1 MFDRGVRTNRYPAV
15 VLVWVLAIG
24 LLSVSPTIAAEL
36 FSLSNLRLQPEPVE
50 AYGRLSFQVAF
61 SGAQAPLTRL
71 WVQISRE
78 GTQAA
83 PAPHELGPGGI
94 PGPSGTLHRYVELG
108 EPGPRRL
115 SLVAEDARGTR
126 SAPLELGFHAI
137 EPPRRYEE
145 LIYLSDGLKIKGY
158 LYGAPGSEPS
168 PAIIYSH
175 GSVEHSEMAQP
186 RRYEWLAYRLAR
198 LGYATFVAE
207 RRGYGGSEG
216 VGVVGGEGVNT
227 LRYGLPGEIRD
238 VVAAIEFLKARP
250 EIDSKRIVLLGK
262 SLGGFVSLQTA
273 ADRPDLRGVISLAGG
288 YGFGDRAM
296 GPVMLFVQTEL
307 RTAARRIQ
315 VPTLLMHAQNDRIV
329 PVEFSR
335 MVYDEL
341 QQRNVQAVLK
351 VYPAFKVGGKE
362 VEGHALFDRVD
373 GMPYFWADLTGFLAE
388 ALKP

>member
-1 MFDRGVRTNRYPAV
+1 MCGRDLVTVRYPA
-15 VLVWVLAIG
+15 LVLAWVFAIG
-24 LLSVSPTIAAEL
+24 MSPASSTIAAEP
-36 FSLSNLRLQPEPVE
+36 FSLSSLRLEPEPVE
-50 AYGRLSFQVAF
+50 AYGRLTFRVAF
-61 SGAQAPLTRL
+61 SGAQVPVTRL

-83 PAPHELGPGGI
+83 PVPHDLGSGGT
-94 PGPSGTLHRYVELG
+94 PGPSGTLQQYLELG
-108 EPGPRRL
+108 EPGPRRI
-115 SLVAEDARGTR
+115 SLAAEDARGTR
-126 SAPLELGFHAI
+126 SAPLELAFNVL
-137 EPPRRYEE
+137 EPSRRYEE
-145 LIYLSDGLKIKGY
+145 LTYLSDGLKIKGY
-158 LYGAPGSEPS
+158 LYCPPGPEPS

-175 GSVEHSEMAQP
+175 GSVERSEMAQP

-198 LGYATFVAE
+198 LDYATFVAE

-216 VGVVGGEGVNT
+216 TGVVGGEGLNT
-227 LRYGLPGEIRD
+227 LRYGLPGEIND

-250 EIDSKRIVLLGK
+250 EIDGKRIVLLGK

-273 ADRPDLRGVISLAGG
+273 ADRPDLRAVISLAGG
-288 YGFGDRAM
+288 FGFGDRAM

-307 RTAARRIQ
+307 RNAARRIQ

-341 QQRNVQAVLK
+341 QQRNVRAVVK
-351 VYPAFKVGGKE
+351 IYSAFKVGGRE

-373 GMPYFWADLTGFLAE
+373 GMPYFWANLTGFLAE

>member
-1 MFDRGVRTNRYPAV
+1 MRGRGLLTGRYPTL

-24 LLSVSPTIAAEL
+24 AASASLTIAAEPL
-36 FSLSNLRLQPEPVE
+36 LLSNLRLEPEPVE
-50 AYGRLSFQVAF
+50 AYGRLTFHVDF
-61 SGAQAPLTRL
+61 SGAQAPVTRL
-71 WVQISRE
+71 WVQISRQ
-78 GTQAA
+78 GVQAA
-83 PAPHELGPGGI
+83 PAPHDLGSGGI
-94 PGPSGTLHRYVELG
+94 HGPSGTLHRNLELG

-126 SAPLELGFHAI
+126 SAPLELDFDVT
-137 EPPRRYEE
+137 EPSRHYEE
-145 LIYLSDGLKIKGY
+145 ITYLSDGLKIKGY
-158 LYGAPGSEPS
+158 LYCPPGPEPS

-175 GSVEHSEMAQP
+175 GSVERSEMAQP

-216 VGVVGGEGVNT
+216 TGVIGGEGLNT
-227 LRYGLPGEIRD
+227 LRYGLPGEISD
-238 VVAAIEFLKARP
+238 VVAAIEFLKTRP
-250 EIDSKRIVLLGK
+250 EIDGKRIVLLGK

-288 YGFGDRAM
+288 FGFGDRTM
-296 GPVMLFVQTEL
+296 GPVMLFVQSEL

-315 VPTLLMHAQNDRIV
+315 VPTLLMHSQNDRIV

-341 QQRNVQAVLK
+341 QQRNVRAVVK
-351 VYPAFKVGGKE
+351 IYPPYKVGGEE

-373 GMPYFWADLTGFLAE
+373 GMADFWTDLTGFLAE
-388 ALKP
+388 VLRP